1 MSTQEPKDPPAQ
13 EGPAAALAQVL
24 RVRDIAQTG
33 LAYTDDPFCRERYE
47 ELIEL
52 SRSLAGG
59 FLDLPAEA
67 LLGQFVAD
75 TGYPTPKV
83 EVRAGVF
90 RKGQVLLVQE
100 AGDQRWALPGG
111 WCDQPLS
118 PGTNAVKEVLEETGL
133 QVRAEKLAAI
143 RDQSVQT
150 YRPKRLEHVYKLLFL
165 CSDGEGELRGSL
177 ETMAAAFHPVD
188 ELPPLSTGRTIAE
201 DILCLAQHRV
211 DPGLATQFN

>member
-1 MSTQEPKDPPAQ
+1 MPPQ
-13 EGPAAALAQVL
+13 DSSGAAPETALAQVL

-52 SRSLAGG
+52 SRALAAG

-67 LLGQFVAD
+67 LVGQFVAD

-90 RKGQVLLVQE
+90 RNGKVLLVQE

-118 PGTNAVKEVLEETGL
+118 PGANAVKEVFEETGL

-165 CSDGEGELRGSL
+165 CSDGDGELRGSL
-177 ETMAAAFHPVD
+177 ETTAAAFHPID
-188 ELPPLSTGRTIAE
+188 ALPPLSTGRTIAE